1 VNYRYG
7 AVNLSMRAATIATLA
22 GFVIVMGF
30 TAQRVAATR
39 AAYAKTKAGY
49 AKTFEQIDELQ
60 EALRRYY
67 VDNGAD
73 PTSDVGLTALA
84 KYYEMGGAGGVD
96 DSMIIPRPA
105 GPRSPRDAWGHP
117 YFYQSNG
124 KSYVLES
131 FGASGSK
138 IGTRAEP
145 VIITHSPS
153 QPPG

>member
-22 GFVIVMGF
+22 GFVIVLGF
-30 TAQRVAATR
+30 AAQRVAATR
-39 AAYAKTKAGY
+39 AAYPKTKAGY

-84 KYYEMGGAGGVD
+84 KYYEMGGAGEL
-96 DSMIIPRPA
+96 M
-105 GPRSPRDAWGHP
+105 
-117 YFYQSNG
+117 
-124 KSYVLES
+124 
-131 FGASGSK
+131 
-138 IGTRAEP
+138 TR
-145 VIITHSPS
+145 
-153 QPPG
+153 